1 MRLKS
6 YSAPT
11 MAEAMRL
18 VRNELGEDAIIVSTQ
33 RASDGQ
39 GVRITAA
46 LEDGS
51 DEDDDIQR
59 ALTGRNT
66 TRFAEKVKEALEY
79 HGTPPRLTDKLVSAA
94 TAVEVGSPTMA
105 CAAALED
112 HFDFA
117 PLPERKSP
125 RPFMLVGPPG
135 SGKTITTAKLA
146 ARARLAGRPVG
157 VVTADTIRA
166 GAIEQLSA
174 FTGIL
179 EIELRQV
186 RGPGQL
192 RPVVA
197 ELMSRND
204 LVFIDSPGLNPF
216 SHHDM
221 EYLRGLVNSADLEPI
236 LVLPAGGDAL
246 EAADIGEAFASA
258 GATRLLATR
267 LDMTRR
273 LGAILAAADG
283 GQLMFCEVSLN
294 PHVATGLCAVNPVS
308 MARMILPPEEE
319 LQPLPEQ
326 VEEADP
332 PLRPMSLRS
341 EGGQGKR

>member
-6 YSAPT
+6 YNAST
-11 MAEAMRL
+11 MADAMRL
-18 VRNELGEDAIIVSTQ
+18 VREELGDDAIIVSTQ

-39 GVRITAA
+39 GVRITAVLKDSA
-46 LEDGS
+46 DA
-51 DEDDDIQR
+51 DDDIRR
-59 ALTGRNT
+59 ALSGRNT
-66 TRFAEKVKEALEY
+66 SAFGERVKDALEY
-79 HGTPPRLTDKLVSAA
+79 HGTPARLTEKLVAAA

-112 HFDFA
+112 QFDFA

-125 RPFMLVGPPG
+125 RPFMMVGPPG

-146 ARARLAGRPVG
+146 ARARLSGRPVG
-157 VVTADTIRA
+157 VITADTIRA
-166 GAIEQLSA
+166 GAVEQLSA

-186 RGPGQL
+186 RGPDGLGPAVNEMMQKY
-192 RPVVA
+192 
-197 ELMSRND
+197 D

-221 EYLRGLVNSADLEPI
+221 EYLKTLIASADLEPI
-236 LVLPAGGDAL
+236 LVLAAGGDAS
-246 EAADIGEAFASA
+246 EAADIGEAFGAS

-273 LGAILAAADG
+273 LGAILAAADA
-283 GQLMFCEVSLN
+283 GQLMFSEVSLN

-308 MARMILPPEEE
+308 MARLILPPEEE
-319 LQPLPEQ
+319 LQPQPEEM
-326 VEEADP
+326 VKTV
-332 PLRPMSLRS
+332 LRS
-341 EGGQGKR
+341 TSIRTEVNQR

>member
-6 YSAPT
+6 YNAAT
-11 MAEAMRL
+11 MAEAMRM
-18 VRNELGEDAIIVSTQ
+18 VREELGDDAIIVSTQ

-46 LEDGS
+46 LEDPS
-51 DEDDDIQR
+51 DDDDIDR

-66 TRFAEKVKEALEY
+66 TPFAEKVREALAY
-79 HGTPPRLTDKLVSAA
+79 HGTPQRLIEKMVQAA
-94 TAVEVGSPTMA
+94 MAVEVGSPTMA
-105 CAAALED
+105 CATALED

-117 PLPERKSP
+117 PLPERKAP

-135 SGKTITTAKLA
+135 TGKTITCAKLA

-157 VVTADTIRA
+157 VITADTIRA
-166 GAIEQLSA
+166 GAVEQLAA

-179 EIELRQV
+179 EIELKQV
-186 RGPGQL
+186 RGADGL
-192 RPVVA
+192 GNAVA
-197 ELMSRND
+197 EMMSKYD

-216 SHHDM
+216 SQHDM
-221 EYLRGLVNSADLEPI
+221 DFLKTLVNAADVEPI
-236 LVLPAGGDAL
+236 LVLAAGGDAA
-246 EAADIGEAFASA
+246 EAADIGEAFGTS

-273 LGAILAAADG
+273 LGAILSAADA
-283 GQLMFCEVSLN
+283 GQLMFSEVSLN

-308 MARMILPPEEE
+308 MARLILPPEEE
-319 LQPLPEQ
+319 LQPLASE
-326 VEEADP
+326 P
-332 PLRPMSLRS
+332 PAQILKPTGIRS
-341 EGGQGKR
+341 EGKR

>member
-6 YSAPT
+6 YNAAT
-11 MAEAMRL
+11 MAEAMRM
-18 VRNELGEDAIIVSTQ
+18 VREELGDNAIIVSTQ
-33 RASDGQ
+33 RSSDGQ

-46 LEDGS
+46 LEDPS
-51 DEDDDIQR
+51 DDDDIE
-59 ALTGRNT
+59 AAISGRNT
-66 TRFAEKVKEALEY
+66 TPFAERVREALEY
-79 HGTPPRLTDKLVSAA
+79 HGCPQRLVERMVQAA
-94 TAVEVGSPTMA
+94 MQVEVGSPTMA
-105 CAAALED
+105 CATALED

-146 ARARLAGRPVG
+146 ARGRLAGRAVG
-157 VVTADTIRA
+157 VITADTIRA
-166 GAIEQLSA
+166 GAIEQLQA

-186 RGPGQL
+186 RGPEGL
-192 RPVVA
+192 GAAVNEMMPKY
-197 ELMSRND
+197 D

-216 SHHDM
+216 SQHDM
-221 EYLRGLVNSADLEPI
+221 DYLKNLVNAADVEPI
-236 LVLPAGGDAL
+236 LVLAAGGDAA
-246 EAADIGEAFASA
+246 EAADIGEAFGAS

-273 LGAILAAADG
+273 LGAILAAADA
-283 GQLMFCEVSLN
+283 GQLMFSEVSLN

-308 MARMILPPEEE
+308 MARLILPPEEE
-319 LQPLPEQ
+319 LQPR
-326 VEEADP
+326 VEEP
-332 PLRPMSLRS
+332 PPQQLRPTGIRS
-341 EGGQGKR
+341 EVK

>member
-6 YSAPT
+6 YNAVT

-18 VRNELGEDAIIVSTQ
+18 VREELGEDAIIVSTQ

-46 LEDGS
+46 LEEIGD
-51 DEDDDIQR
+51 DDDIER
-59 ALTGRNT
+59 AITGRDAT
-66 TRFAEKVKEALEY
+66 PFSEKVREALEY
-79 HGTPPRLTDKLVSAA
+79 HGTPPRLIDKLVRAA
-94 TAVEVGSPTMA
+94 QSVEVGSPTMA

-112 HFDFA
+112 LYDFA

-125 RPFMLVGPPG
+125 RPFMMVGPPG

-157 VVTADTIRA
+157 LITADTIRA
-166 GAIEQLSA
+166 GAVEQLTA

-179 EIELRQV
+179 EVELRQV
-186 RGPGQL
+186 RGTDGLALAVDEMMQ
-192 RPVVA
+192 
-197 ELMSRND
+197 MFD

-216 SHHDM
+216 SQHDM
-221 EYLRGLVNSADLEPI
+221 DYLKTLVNAADVEPI
-236 LVLPAGGDAL
+236 LVLAAGGDAS
-246 EAADIGEAFASA
+246 EAADVGEAFGAC

-273 LGAILAAADG
+273 LGAILSAADA
-283 GQLMFCEVSLN
+283 GQLMFSEVSLT
-294 PHVATGLCAVNPVS
+294 PHVATGLCALNPVS
-308 MARMILPPEEE
+308 MARLILPPEEE
-319 LQPLPEQ
+319 LQPYAEEEQ
-326 VEEADP
+326 GEV
-332 PLRPMSLRS
+332 LRPTGIRS
-341 EGGQGKR
+341 EVQQ

>member
-6 YSAPT
+6 YNAST

-18 VRNELGEDAIIVSTQ
+18 VREELGEDAIIVSTQ

-46 LEDGS
+46 LEDPS
-51 DEDDDIQR
+51 DADDDIRR
-59 ALTGRNT
+59 ALSGRNT
-66 TRFAEKVKEALEY
+66 SAFGERVQEALEY
-79 HGTPPRLTDKLVSAA
+79 HGTPARLVEKLVAAA

-105 CAAALED
+105 AAAALED

-135 SGKTITTAKLA
+135 SGKTIATAKLA
-146 ARARLAGRPVG
+146 ARARLSGRPVG
-157 VVTADTIRA
+157 VITADTIRA
-166 GAIEQLSA
+166 GAVEQLSA

-179 EIELRQV
+179 ELELRQV
-186 RGPGQL
+186 RNPDML
-192 RPVVA
+192 SIAVNEMMPRY
-197 ELMSRND
+197 D

-221 EYLRGLVNSADLEPI
+221 EYLKTLISSADLEPI
-236 LVLPAGGDAL
+236 LVLAAGGDAS
-246 EAADIGEAFASA
+246 EAADIGEAFGTC
-258 GATRLLATR
+258 GATRMLATR

-273 LGAILAAADG
+273 LGSILSAADA
-283 GQLMFCEVSLN
+283 GQLMFSEVSLN

-319 LQPLPEQ
+319 LQPQPE
-326 VEEADP
+326 EEPAP
-332 PLRPMSLRS
+332 TVLRATSIRT
-341 EGGQGKR
+341 EVKKR

>member
-6 YSAPT
+6 YNAPT
-11 MAEAMRL
+11 MAEAMRM
-18 VRNELGEDAIIVSTQ
+18 VREELGDDAIIVSTQ
-33 RASDGQ
+33 RSSDGQ

-46 LEDGS
+46 LEDPA
-51 DEDDDIQR
+51 DDDAIAS
-59 ALTGRNT
+59 ALSGRNT
-66 TRFAEKVKEALEY
+66 TAFAEKVREALAY
-79 HGTPPRLTDKLVSAA
+79 HGAPARLIEKMVQAA

-105 CAAALED
+105 CATALED

-135 SGKTITTAKLA
+135 GGKTITCAKLA

-157 VVTADTIRA
+157 VITADTIRA
-166 GAIEQLSA
+166 GAIEQLQA

-179 EIELRQV
+179 EVELRQV
-186 RGPGQL
+186 RGPDGLGQA
-192 RPVVA
+192 VN
-197 ELMSRND
+197 EMMHGYD

-216 SHHDM
+216 SQHDM
-221 EYLRGLVNSADLEPI
+221 DYLKSLVNAADVEPI
-236 LVLPAGGDAL
+236 LVLAAGGDAA
-246 EAADIGEAFASA
+246 EAADIGEAFGAS

-273 LGAILAAADG
+273 LGAILAAADA
-283 GQLMFCEVSLN
+283 GQLMFSEVSLN

-308 MARMILPPEEE
+308 MARLILPPEEE
-319 LQPLPEQ
+319 LQPRVDEPPAQ
-326 VEEADP
+326 V
-332 PLRPMSLRS
+332 LRPTGIRS
-341 EGGQGKR
+341 EVKR

>member
-6 YSAPT
+6 YNAAT
-11 MAEAMRL
+11 MAEAMRM
-18 VRNELGEDAIIVSTQ
+18 VREELGDDAIIVSTQ

-46 LEDGS
+46 LEDPS
-51 DEDDDIQR
+51 DEDDISR
-59 ALTGRNT
+59 AISGRNT
-66 TRFAEKVKEALEY
+66 TPFGEKVREALIY
-79 HGTPPRLTDKLVSAA
+79 HGAPPRLVEKLVQSAM
-94 TAVEVGSPTMA
+94 AVEVGSPTMA
-105 CAAALED
+105 CATALED

-135 SGKTITTAKLA
+135 TGKTITTAKLA
-146 ARARLAGRPVG
+146 ARARLSGRPVG
-157 VVTADTIRA
+157 VITADTIRA
-166 GAIEQLSA
+166 GAVEQLAA

-186 RGPGQL
+186 RGADGL
-192 RPVVA
+192 GVA
-197 ELMSRND
+197 VNEMMAKYD

-216 SHHDM
+216 SQHDM
-221 EYLRGLVNSADLEPI
+221 DFLKTLVNAADVEPI
-236 LVLPAGGDAL
+236 LVMAAGGDAA
-246 EAADIGEAFASA
+246 EAADIGEAFGTS

-273 LGAILAAADG
+273 LGAILSAADA
-283 GQLMFCEVSLN
+283 GQLMFSEVSLN

-308 MARMILPPEEE
+308 MARLILPPEEE
-319 LQPLPEQ
+319 LQPGAIE
-326 VEEADP
+326 P
-332 PLRPMSLRS
+332 PAQILKPTGIRS
-341 EGGQGKR
+341 EVKR

>member
-6 YSAPT
+6 YNAAT

-18 VRNELGEDAIIVSTQ
+18 VREELGEDAIIVSTQ
-33 RASDGQ
+33 RSSDGQ

-46 LEDGS
+46 LD
-51 DEDDDIQR
+51 DAAEDDAIDR
-59 ALTGRNT
+59 AISGRNST
-66 TRFAEKVKEALEY
+66 PFAEKVREALTY
-79 HGTPPRLTDKLVSAA
+79 HGAPPRLIDKLVQAA
-94 TAVEVGSPTMA
+94 ETVEVGSPTMA

-117 PLPERKSP
+117 PLPERKAP

-135 SGKTITTAKLA
+135 TGKTITTAKLA
-146 ARARLAGRPVG
+146 ARARLAGRAVG

-166 GAIEQLSA
+166 GAVEQLAA
-174 FTGIL
+174 FTSIL
-179 EIELRQV
+179 EVTLRQV
-186 RGPGQL
+186 RGPDALGLAVQDMM
-192 RPVVA
+192 PT
-197 ELMSRND
+197 SD

-221 EYLRGLVNSADLEPI
+221 DYLKGLINAADVEPI
-236 LVLPAGGDAL
+236 LVIAAGGDAS
-246 EAADIGEAFASA
+246 EAADIGEAFGTA

-283 GQLMFCEVSLN
+283 GQLMFSEVSLN

-308 MARMILPPEEE
+308 MARLILPPEED
-319 LQPLPEQ
+319 LQPRPEQ
-326 VEEADP
+326 QPVQV
-332 PLRPMSLRS
+332 LRS
-341 EGGQGKR
+341 TGIRSENKR

>member
-6 YSAPT
+6 YNAAT

-18 VRNELGEDAIIVSTQ
+18 VREELGDDAVIVSTQ

-46 LEDGS
+46 LEDPE
-51 DEDDDIQR
+51 DADDDIRR
-59 ALTGRNT
+59 ALSGRDT
-66 TRFAEKVKEALEY
+66 SAFGERVREALEY
-79 HGTPPRLTDKLVSAA
+79 HGTPARLVEKLVTAA

-112 HFDFA
+112 QFDFA

-135 SGKTITTAKLA
+135 SGKTIATAKLA

-157 VVTADTIRA
+157 VITADTIRA
-166 GAIEQLSA
+166 GAVEQLSA
-174 FTGIL
+174 FTSIL
-179 EIELRQV
+179 ELELRQV
-186 RGPGQL
+186 RTPEQVGQAVNEMM
-192 RPVVA
+192 PKY
-197 ELMSRND
+197 D

-221 EYLRGLVNSADLEPI
+221 EYLKTLIASADLEPI
-236 LVLPAGGDAL
+236 LVIAAGGDAS
-246 EAADIGEAFASA
+246 EAADIGESFGAS

-273 LGAILAAADG
+273 LGSVLSAASA
-283 GQLMFCEVSLN
+283 GQLMFSEVSLN

-319 LQPLPEQ
+319 LQPQPEEQQQ
-326 VEEADP
+326 VEPA
-332 PLRPMSLRS
+332 LRPTSIRT
-341 EGGQGKR
+341 EGFNR

>member
-6 YSAPT
+6 YNAPT
-11 MAEAMRL
+11 MAEAMRM
-18 VRNELGEDAIIVSTQ
+18 VREELGEDAIIVSTQ
-33 RASDGQ
+33 RSSDGQ

-46 LEDGS
+46 LDDPTEDEAVDRVISGRNS
-51 DEDDDIQR
+51 TPFADKVRE
-59 ALTGRNT
+59 ALT
-66 TRFAEKVKEALEY
+66 Y
-79 HGTPPRLTDKLVSAA
+79 HGAPSRLTEKLVQAA

-117 PLPERKSP
+117 PLPERKAP

-135 SGKTITTAKLA
+135 TGKTITTAKLA

-157 VVTADTIRA
+157 VITADTIRA
-166 GAIEQLSA
+166 GAVEQLAA
-174 FTGIL
+174 FTSIL
-179 EIELRQV
+179 EVDLRQV
-186 RGPGQL
+186 RGPDALGL
-192 RPVVA
+192 AVRDMMA
-197 ELMSRND
+197 IHD
-204 LVFIDSPGLNPF
+204 LAFIDSPGLNPF

-221 EYLRGLVNSADLEPI
+221 DYLKGLISAADVEPI
-236 LVLPAGGDAL
+236 LVLAAGGDAA
-246 EAADIGEAFASA
+246 EAADIGEAFGTA

-283 GQLMFCEVSLN
+283 GQLMFSEVSLN

-308 MARMILPPEEE
+308 MARLILPPEEE
-319 LQPLPEQ
+319 LQPRVEQ
-326 VEEADP
+326 P
-332 PLRPMSLRS
+332 PAQVLRPTPIRS
-341 EGGQGKR
+341 EMKR

>member
-6 YSAPT
+6 YNAPT

-18 VRNELGEDAIIVSTQ
+18 VREELGDDAIIVSTQ
-33 RASDGQ
+33 RSSDGQ

-46 LEDGS
+46 LEDPA
-51 DEDDDIQR
+51 DDDAIAS
-59 ALTGRNT
+59 ALSGRNT
-66 TRFAEKVKEALEY
+66 TAFAERVREALEY
-79 HGTPPRLTDKLVSAA
+79 HGTPARLVEKMVQAA

-105 CAAALED
+105 CATALED

-135 SGKTITTAKLA
+135 CGKTITTAKLA
-146 ARARLAGRPVG
+146 ARGRLAGRPVG
-157 VVTADTIRA
+157 VITADTIRA
-166 GAIEQLSA
+166 GAIEQLQA

-179 EIELRQV
+179 EVELRQV
-186 RGPGQL
+186 RGPEGLSQA
-192 RPVVA
+192 VN
-197 ELMSRND
+197 EMMNKFD

-216 SHHDM
+216 SQHDM
-221 EYLRGLVNSADLEPI
+221 DYLRNLVNAADVEPI
-236 LVLPAGGDAL
+236 LVMAAGGDPA
-246 EAADIGEAFASA
+246 EACDIGEAFGAS

-273 LGAILAAADG
+273 LGAILAAADA
-283 GQLMFCEVSLN
+283 GQLMFSEVSLN

-308 MARMILPPEEE
+308 MARLILPPEEE
-319 LQPLPEQ
+319 LQPR
-326 VEEADP
+326 VEEP
-332 PLRPMSLRS
+332 PAQVLRPTGIRS
-341 EGGQGKR
+341 EVK

>member
-6 YSAPT
+6 YNAST
-11 MAEAMRL
+11 MADAMRL
-18 VRNELGEDAIIVSTQ
+18 VREELGDDAIIVSTQ

-39 GVRITAA
+39 GVRITAVLKDSA
-46 LEDGS
+46 DA
-51 DEDDDIQR
+51 DDDIRR
-59 ALTGRNT
+59 ALSGRNT
-66 TRFAEKVKEALEY
+66 SAFGERVKDALEY
-79 HGTPPRLTDKLVSAA
+79 HGTPARLTEKLVAAA

-112 HFDFA
+112 QFDFA

-125 RPFMLVGPPG
+125 RPFMMVGPPG

-146 ARARLAGRPVG
+146 ARARLSGRPVG
-157 VVTADTIRA
+157 VITADTIRA
-166 GAIEQLSA
+166 GAVEQLSA

-186 RGPGQL
+186 RGPDGLGPAVNEMMQKY
-192 RPVVA
+192 
-197 ELMSRND
+197 D

-221 EYLRGLVNSADLEPI
+221 EYLKTLNASADLQTI
-236 LVLPAGGDAL
+236 LVLAAGGDAS
-246 EAADIGEAFASA
+246 EAADIGEAFGAS

-273 LGAILAAADG
+273 LGAILAAADA
-283 GQLMFCEVSLN
+283 GQLMFSEVSLN

-308 MARMILPPEEE
+308 MARLILPPEEE
-319 LQPLPEQ
+319 LQPQPEET
-326 VEEADP
+326 VKTV
-332 PLRPMSLRS
+332 LRS
-341 EGGQGKR
+341 TSIRTEVNQR